1 MKISY
6 NWLKKYIDFDMNP
19 FELAD
24 YLTFSGIEVEEIEK
38 IGTDLQQIIV
48 AEIREKRSHPDAD
61 KLSVCIVYDGK
72 SEKQVVCGAPNCA
85 SGQKI
90 AFAPI
95 GVKIGEIKI
104 KKAKLRGIESF
115 GMICSEKE
123 LGISNNHE
131 GIMVL
136 PENAPSGVSLAEFL
150 GYDDSV
156 YDVEIT
162 PNRPDLL
169 GIFGV
174 ARDLSARLNTILKAP
189 ELELKESKKSI
200 SELLKLENQAPD
212 LCPRYT
218 ARVIENVTIKESP
231 EWLKKTLSAIGLR
244 PINNVVDVTNFVMM
258 ELGHPLHAFDYSLI
272 KKGKIVIRRAK
283 HAEKFPALDED
294 IYSLAETDLVIA
306 DSVRPVALAGII
318 GGLNS
323 HITQKTTTVV
333 LETANFLY
341 STIRKTAA
349 KFNISTDS
357 SYRFERDLP
366 EETID
371 FVSRRAAYLIQ
382 KLAGGEI
389 LEGVLDSYPQKQKQL
404 IVELR
409 PARVRSFLEIE
420 ISDNQIIK
428 YLKNLGLELVNKTPN
443 YLTFK
448 IPVFRKDLSREID
461 LIEEIIRLH
470 GYNNVKSKLKIQNI
484 MDREAIFTR
493 RGVKDLL
500 VHFGM
505 SELVHWNFGDPG
517 DLDKL
522 GIKDEDRRRKFVKL
536 INPLGASF
544 SIMRSTLLPDLLKN
558 ALYNINHGQKN
569 IKTFE
574 MAKVFFRENQ
584 KLAEEKYQVSG
595 LMIGNM
601 NEIFWKEES
610 REVDFFDIK
619 GILNSI
625 FSYLDLN
632 EIHYKKTTES
642 YYQTGIAAEV
652 YFKNQKIAT
661 LGKMDPKVLAKFDI
675 DCNVFL
681 FEIFIG
687 EILDL
692 HRRELPVFKEIPKF
706 PPVLRDISF
715 LISKKYNLAEIKEVI
730 AETQKE
736 IINKIVLF
744 DQYTGKNISADERSL
759 SFSLVFS
766 SPTNT
771 LTDEYIN
778 DIVSKVIKNLENKF
792 DIKLR

>member
-6 NWLKKYIDFDMNP
+6 NWLKEYINLDLNP
-19 FELAD
+19 VELAN
-24 YLTFSGIEVEEIEK
+24 YLTFSGIEVEEIEQ
-38 IGTDLQQIIV
+38 IGTGLKQIIV
-48 AEIREKRSHPDAD
+48 AEILEKKSHPDAD
-61 KLSVCIVYDGK
+61 KLSVCRVFDGE

-90 AFAPI
+90 AFAPVGI
-95 GVKIGEIKI
+95 KLGDIKI

-123 LGISNNHE
+123 LGISSNHE

-136 PENAPSGVSLAEFL
+136 PENAPIGVSLAEFL
-150 GYDDSV
+150 GYDDTV

-174 ARDLSARLNTILKAP
+174 ARDLSARLNTKLKTP
-189 ELELKESKKSI
+189 KIEIKESKKNI
-200 SELLKLENQAPD
+200 SELLELENQAPD

-218 ARVIENVTIKESP
+218 ARMIENVTVKESP
-231 EWLKKTLSAIGLR
+231 EWLKKTLLAIGLR

-258 ELGHPLHAFDYSLI
+258 ELGHPLHAFDHSLI
-272 KKGKIVIRRAK
+272 KNGKIIIRRAS
-283 HAEKFPALDED
+283 HAEKFPALDEE
-294 IYSLAETDLVIA
+294 IYSLADSDLVIA
-306 DSVRPVALAGII
+306 DSERPVALAGII

-323 HITQKTTTVV
+323 HITEQTTTVV

-341 STIRKTAA
+341 SSIRKTAG

-389 LEGVLDSYPQKQKQL
+389 LEGVLDSYPQKQKL
-404 IVELR
+404 LVVEIR
-409 PARVRSFLEIE
+409 PERVRSLLGIE
-420 ISDNQIIK
+420 ISADEITK
-428 YLKNLGLELVNKTPN
+428 YLENLGLGLISKTSGCLKFN
-443 YLTFK
+443 V
-448 IPVFRKDLSREID
+448 PVFRKDLSREID
-461 LIEEIIRLH
+461 LIEDIIRLH

-500 VHFGM
+500 VNFGM

-522 GIKDEDRRRKFVKL
+522 EITDNDKRRKFAKL
-536 INPLGASF
+536 INPLGTSF

-558 ALYNINHGQKN
+558 AHYNINHGQKN

-595 LMIGNM
+595 LITGSMHD
-601 NEIFWKEES
+601 IFWKEES

-619 GILNSI
+619 GMLNSI
-625 FSYLDLN
+625 FSYLDL
-632 EIHYKKTTES
+632 EEFHYEKTTES
-642 YYQTGIAAEV
+642 YYQTGIGADV
-652 YFKNQKIAT
+652 HFQNKKIAT
-661 LGKMDPKVLAKFDI
+661 LGKMDPKILAKFDI
-675 DCNVFL
+675 DCNVFT

-692 HRRELPVFKEIPKF
+692 HRRKLPVFKEIPKF

-730 AETQKE
+730 IETQKE

-744 DQYTGKNISADERSL
+744 DEYTGKNISADKRSL

-778 DIVSKVIKNLENKF
+778 GIVSKIIKNLENKF